1 MRRCPWA
8 PDIKCPPFRIL
19 SWRKPGSNNTLFLPQ
34 VEEDAPPPPPVADDT
49 ATVLL
54 LEEEVRAL
62 RVELTARVDY
72 AELTSKYKSLLAT
85 SHRLTIKHTNLAR
98 KIAKYKPTQP
108 DTPKRN
114 TDLQNRFIAQ
124 EGWMEEDRQAL
135 PLKDRVAEL
144 EAQNAEVDLALAHMT
159 KLRNAL
165 MDPNDA

>member
-1 MRRCPWA
+1 MNARCPRA
-8 PDIKCPPFRIL
+8 PDIKCPPHRIL

-34 VEEDAPPPPPVADDT
+34 VEDASPPPPVADDT

-62 RVELTARVDY
+62 RVELAARVDY
-72 AELTSKYKSLLAT
+72 AELTSKHESLLAT
-85 SHRLTIKHTNLAR
+85 SERLTIKHTNRAR
-98 KIAKYKPTQP
+98 KIAKYRPKHP
-108 DTPKRN
+108 DTPRRN
-114 TDLQNRFIAQ
+114 LALQNRIIDQ
-124 EGWMEEDRQAL
+124 EGWMEEDRRAP

-144 EAQNAEVDLALAHMT
+144 EAQNAEVGLALAHMT